1 MAALVKRDVNW
12 VPTRREYTLY
22 MRPFMFASEPFLGV
36 RAPQEVDYC
45 VIASPVRTVLP
56 GRREAGQHLG

>member
-1 MAALVKRDVNW
+1 MNW
-12 VPTRREYTLY
+12 VPSRREYTLY

-45 VIASPVRTVLP
+45 VIRLPSGRTS